1 MRSRAWWRVAALTI
15 LVFTTLVL
23 VPASRAQHG
32 RVSKGAASL
41 SASSATASA
50 PATQFAEAFIGP
62 WANAGQI
69 RYEAMAFDG
78 QGNIIVAGSFVGQ
91 IDFGGG
97 EILSKGGLDI
107 FIAKYASDGSY
118 LWSKGIGGS
127 RDDWA
132 KAVAV
137 DSSGNIIITSWSG
150 SGSVDFGGGPISL
163 VAGYLAKYD
172 PNGGYLWAKALGT
185 NIADGTALDTD
196 SYGNVIVSGYFTGPC
211 DFGGGPISSV
221 NSGDAFL
228 AKYDPRGG
236 YLWALRAGGSSAN
249 GTQVGQLI
257 VDHSDE
263 IVMTGWTTGAGSM
276 GGVSFPG
283 FGSND
288 IFLVKYSAAGAPRWS
303 KSLGGAGQDR
313 GRGVAIDSLNNIV
326 MTGLLGDNATLGNGT
341 LMGGG
346 IFLSKYSP
354 TGITLWSENFPPPAG
369 ATCSLENGNAVTV
382 DGGDNIAITGAVV
395 GDANLGGG
403 LLPMTSGDNN
413 NNTYIAEY
421 TSAGSNIWG
430 VRFPN
435 LIPPSYPGFN
445 SGKAIGTDS
454 SGSVIV
460 FGVFSDSINL
470 GLGVLTNPGACGGS
484 CGYGAYLAKFGTG
497 SANPTP
503 TPTPTYTATPAGTPT
518 KTPTPAPTPTPP
530 SATRFF
536 TISPCRV
543 IDTRNPDGPSGGPA
557 LSAGTTRT
565 FPVAGLCGIPSA
577 AKAVAIN
584 VAVFLPS
591 DTGDLRLFPAGV
603 SAPMASSVN
612 FTRGIIRASNGVVTL
627 GSNGQA
633 TVQCDMLS
641 GATDFFA
648 DVYGYY
654 R

>member
-1 MRSRAWWRVAALTI
+1 MRSRARWRIAALIVLVFSALI
-15 LVFTTLVL
+15 LV
-23 VPASRAQHG
+23 PSSRAQLA
-32 RVSKGAASL
+32 RISKGTATPTASM
-41 SASSATASA
+41 ATAGA
-50 PATQFAEAFIGP
+50 PATQFSEAFVGP

-69 RYEAMAFDG
+69 RYEAMAVDG
-78 QGNIIVAGSFVGQ
+78 QGNIVVAGSFVGQ
-91 IDFGGG
+91 INFGGG
-97 EILSKGGLDI
+97 NILSKGGLDI
-107 FIAKYASDGSY
+107 FIAKYSSNGAY

-127 RDDWA
+127 SDDWA

-137 DSSGNIIITSWSG
+137 DPSGNILITSWSG
-150 SGSVDFGGGPISL
+150 SGTVDFGGGPVSL
-163 VAGYLAKYD
+163 VAAYLAKYD

-196 SYGNVIVSGYFTGPC
+196 SSGNVIVSGYFTGPC

-228 AKYDPRGG
+228 AKYSPTGG
-236 YLWALRAGGSSAN
+236 YLWALRAGGSSAY
-249 GTQVGQLI
+249 GTQVGQVI

-276 GGVSFPG
+276 GGVSFQG
-283 FGSND
+283 LGNND
-288 IFLVKYSAAGAPRWS
+288 IFLVKYSATGVARWA
-303 KSLGGAGQDR
+303 KSLGGANQDR

-326 MTGLLGDNATLGNGT
+326 LTGLLGDNATLGSGT

-346 IFLSKYSP
+346 IFLAKYSP
-354 TGITLWSENFPPPAG
+354 TGVTLWSENFPPPAG
-369 ATCSLENGNAVTV
+369 ASITLENGNAVAV
-382 DGGDNIAITGAVV
+382 DSGDNIAITGAVV

-403 LLPMTSGDNN
+403 LLPMTSGDYN
-413 NNTYIAEY
+413 NNTYLAEY
-421 TSAGSNIWG
+421 TSAGSNIWSA
-430 VRFPN
+430 RFPN
-435 LIPPSYPGFN
+435 LIPTNYPGFN
-445 SGKAIGTDS
+445 SGKGIGTEVD
-454 SGSVIV
+454 GSVIL

-484 CGYGAYLAKFGTG
+484 CGYGAYLARFGAVTSNPTPTPTWTPTPPAG
-497 SANPTP
+497 TATKTPTP
-503 TPTPTYTATPAGTPT
+503 TPTPT
-518 KTPTPAPTPTPP
+518 PP
-530 SATRFF
+530 NATRFY
-536 TISPCRV
+536 TVSPCRV

-557 LSAGTTRT
+557 LAAGTTRT

-591 DTGDLRLFPAGV
+591 DAGDLRLFPAGL

-612 FTRGIIRASNGVVTL
+612 FTSGVIRANNSVATL
-627 GSNGQA
+627 GSNGQV